1 NVSEMGPHP
10 RSHLTIY
17 LMIRVNTKEIGEAT
31 MQNSV
36 RKIYSLAIAMLLAL
50 SGAATAGDN
59 ANVVVSLDGDA
70 VISGV
75 GAGATIEVA
84 LSASG
89 LVGVKQFDVTLTV
102 SPADAF
108 DLSASAFAQNAAA
121 FTISPGIELPADGQ
135 VKSGAAS
142 FGAAV
147 DGDAALG
154 TFTLT
159 TSDGFTADT
168 EATIT
173 VSSLSIG
180 PTSTDRDVFDAAAL
194 ELSVT
199 VNPPAPPVI
208 EPTLSAN
215 SLTDVSLDYST
226 VGSGDV
232 EDDSDGEIAFSVNFT
247 DDTNDAGEGQT
258 ITWDI
263 TNNGSESV
271 FLIGVG
277 EIAAGSELSH
287 ESATDADGDASATFD
302 AEGDKS
308 AGTTSLSVSASTMA
322 DNSDG
327 ESRDLSVDFSATW
340 DVPVAAE
347 LASFASQI
355 TVDDNVLLQWGV
367 ASQSN
372 NLGWEIFRSTD
383 NRVFAK
389 VSDLIVG
396 EGTSDEFSSYSYTD
410 GNLPI
415 TDVLYYY
422 LNQIDLDGTTSR
434 SQVIEVLFSPT
445 AVSQQA
451 LPLVNSLKQNYPNP
465 FNPET
470 TISYDLSG
478 ESVVTLT
485 IYDISGQVI
494 RTMVNNQAMSAG
506 QYKSVW
512 DGRDESG
519 IKVASGVY
527 FYQLHTGDFVAK
539 KKMTLLQ

>member
-1 NVSEMGPHP
+1 MV
-10 RSHLTIY
+10 
-17 LMIRVNTKEIGEAT
+17 RVNTKEIGEAT

-36 RKIYSLAIAMLLAL
+36 RKIFPLAIAMLLAL
-50 SGAATAGDN
+50 CGAAIAGDN
-59 ANVVVSLDGDA
+59 ANVVVTLDGA
-70 VISGV
+70 TEVAGV

-84 LSASG
+84 LSGSG
-89 LVGVKQFDVTLTV
+89 LVGVKQFNVTLTV

-108 DLSASAFAQNAAA
+108 DLTASAFAQNAAA
-121 FTISPGIELPADGQ
+121 FTISPGVEFPAEGQ

-159 TSDGFTADT
+159 TSDSFTADT

-173 VSSLSIG
+173 VSELSIG
-180 PTSTDRDVFDAAAL
+180 PTSTDRDVFDAGAL
-194 ELSVT
+194 GVSVT
-199 VNPPAPPVI
+199 INPPAPPVT
-208 EPTLSAN
+208 EPALSAN
-215 SLTDVSLDYST
+215 SLTDVSLDYSS

-232 EDDSDGEIAFSVNFT
+232 DDGSDGEIVFSVNFT
-247 DDTNDAGEGQT
+247 DDTNSDGEGQT

-271 FLIGVG
+271 FLHGVG
-277 EIAAGSELSH
+277 EIAAGSELSV
-287 ESATDADGDASATFD
+287 EGTTDADGDALATFD

-308 AGTTSLSVSASTMA
+308 AGTTSLSVSASTTA

-415 TDVLYYY
+415 ADALYYY
-422 LNQIDLDGTTSR
+422 LNQIDLDGTTTR
-434 SQVIEVLFSPT
+434 SQVIEVLLSPT
-445 AVSQQA
+445 VVSQQA
-451 LPLVNSLKQNYPNP
+451 LPLANSLKQNYPNP

-478 ESVVTLT
+478 ESVVALT

-527 FYQLHTGDFVAK
+527 FYQLHTGDFIAK

>member
-1 NVSEMGPHP
+1 MGPHP

-17 LMIRVNTKEIGEAT
+17 LMVRVNTKEIGEAT

-36 RKIYSLAIAMLLAL
+36 RKIYPLAIAMLLAL
-50 SGAATAGDN
+50 CGAAIAGDN
-59 ANVVVSLDGDA
+59 ANVDVSLDGAA

-84 LSASG
+84 LSGTG
-89 LVGVKQFDVTLTV
+89 LVGVKQFNVTLTV

-108 DLSASAFAQNAAA
+108 DLSASTFAQNAAA
-121 FTISPGIELPADGQ
+121 FTISPGVEFPADGQ

-159 TSDGFTADT
+159 TSDSFTADT

-173 VSSLSIG
+173 VSNVSIG
-180 PTSTDRDVFDAAAL
+180 PTSTDRDVFDAATL

-215 SLTDVSLDYST
+215 SLTDVSLDYSA

-232 EDDSDGEIAFSVNFT
+232 DDDSDGEIVFSVNFT
-247 DDTNDAGEGQT
+247 DSTNDVGEGQT

-277 EIAAGSELSH
+277 EIAAGSELSV

-308 AGTTSLSVSASTMA
+308 AGTTSLSVSASTTA

-327 ESRDLSVDFSATW
+327 DSRDLSVDFSATW

-347 LASFASQI
+347 LASFASQV

-372 NLGWEIFRSTD
+372 NLGWEVFRSTD

-410 GNLPI
+410 SNLPVA
-415 TDVLYYY
+415 DVLYYH
-422 LNQIDLDGTTSR
+422 LNQIDLDGTMTR
-434 SQVIEVLFSPT
+434 SQVIEVLLSPT

-451 LPLVNSLKQNYPNP
+451 LPLANSLKQNYPNP

-485 IYDISGQVI
+485 IYDLSGQVI
-494 RTMVNNQAMSAG
+494 RTMVNNQAMSVG

-527 FYQLHTGDFVAK
+527 FYQLQTGDFVAK

>member
-1 NVSEMGPHP
+1 
-10 RSHLTIY
+10 
-17 LMIRVNTKEIGEAT
+17 

-59 ANVVVSLDGDA
+59 ANVDVSLDGDA

-180 PTSTDRDVFDAAAL
+180 PTSTDRDVFDAVAL
-194 ELSVT
+194 GLSVT

-208 EPTLSAN
+208 EPGLSAT
-215 SLTDVSLDYST
+215 SLTDVSLDYSA
-226 VGSGDV
+226 VGSGDT
-232 EDDSDGEIAFSVNFT
+232 DDGSDGEIVFSVNFT
-247 DDTNDAGEGQT
+247 ENRTTSSAGEGQT

-271 FLIGVG
+271 FLMGVG

-287 ESATDADGDASATFD
+287 ESATDADGNASATFD

-396 EGTSDEFSSYSYTD
+396 EGNSDEFSSYSYTD

>member
-1 NVSEMGPHP
+1 
-10 RSHLTIY
+10 
-17 LMIRVNTKEIGEAT
+17 

-36 RKIYSLAIAMLLAL
+36 RKMFPLAIAMLLAL
-50 SGAATAGDN
+50 CGAAIAGDN
-59 ANVVVSLDGDA
+59 ADVVVSLDGA
-70 VISGV
+70 AEVSGV

-84 LSASG
+84 LSATG
-89 LVGVKQFDVTLTV
+89 MVGVKQFDITLTV

-108 DLSASAFAQNAAA
+108 DLSASTFAQNPA
-121 FTISPGIELPADGQ
+121 FTISPGVEFPADGQ

-147 DGDAALG
+147 EGDGALG

-159 TSDGFTADT
+159 TSASFTTGT

-173 VSSLSIG
+173 VSNLSIG

-194 ELSVT
+194 GISIT

-208 EPTLSAN
+208 EPDLSAT
-215 SLTDVSLDYST
+215 SLTDASLDYSS

-232 EDDSDGEIAFSVNFT
+232 DDGSDGEIVFSVNFT
-247 DDTNDAGEGQT
+247 DATGGAGAGQT

-271 FLIGVG
+271 FLLGVG
-277 EIAAGSELSH
+277 EIEAGSDLSV
-287 ESATDADGDASATFD
+287 ESSADEDGNASATFD

-308 AGTTSLSVSASTMA
+308 AGTTSLSVTASTTA

-347 LASFASQI
+347 LASFASQV
-355 TVDDNVLLQWGV
+355 TVDDEVLLQWSV

-372 NLGWEIFRSTD
+372 NLGWEVFRSTD

-389 VSDLIVG
+389 ISDLIAG
-396 EGTSDEFSSYSYTD
+396 EGTSDEFSSYSYID
-410 GNLPI
+410 GNFAVA
-415 TDVLYYY
+415 DVLYYY
-422 LNQIDLDGTTSR
+422 LNQIDLDGSTTR
-434 SQVIEVLFSPT
+434 SQVIEVLLSPT
-445 AVSQQA
+445 AVLQQA
-451 LPLVNSLKQNYPNP
+451 LPLANSLRQNYPNP

-470 TISYDLSG
+470 TISFALKG
-478 ESVVTLT
+478 ESIVTLT
-485 IYDISGQVI
+485 IYDMTGQVI
-494 RTMVNNQAMSAG
+494 RTLANDKAMSAG

-519 IKVASGVY
+519 VKVASGIY
-527 FYQLHTGDFVAK
+527 LYQLRAGEFIAK